1 MKNERQ
7 KKIHTCMSDLREK
20 NESQK
25 NVRVISERR
34 YMNNDDKRVKTRMAF
49 YVHLLEQQ
57 RPSILIMVQL

>member
-1 MKNERQ
+1 
-7 KKIHTCMSDLREK
+7 MSDLREK

-34 YMNNDDKRVKTRMAF
+34 YMYDDDKRVKTRMAF